1 MFKTDLNDL
10 ESKNVT
16 VINQKNEENTLI
28 SSAVLI
34 TKPLHNKSEDQSCTN
49 STENLKEHKVLRKQ
63 KHTIRKNFS
72 KASIFNNVAVTNPFS
87 LNKNDG
93 QKCND
98 PIIDEPCQA
107 HSEKH
112 IDPYNSYGSNII
124 SDTMKI
130 KLRRL
135 LSKHKDGILCNNFLN
150 VYSNEY
156 NSHLNF
162 FEYGF
167 SSMKDMA
174 CKLPSVFH
182 VKLTEDGNQSI
193 LFKACVRTE
202 LENKLNDPSLFYT
215 NIPKTILEN
224 LSQFFHKNRTGVR
237 LDKMMILY
245 RSKYG
250 RSYEPLNYGY
260 SSEKHMFECLSKM
273 VKIKNDVLY
282 TVDPFAYTKLSKTI
296 KLIDTSEKNAL
307 TLPDND
313 FLLDYTS
320 HDICNGRFKYYKLK
334 LNDLELID
342 VIVAEIYNPS
352 SFYIQLAREVDIL
365 NSFMDDLQEFYNE
378 NEEKY
383 KVLPKL
389 ILPELACTSY
399 TKGTNLWHR
408 AKVLKI
414 VDEENVQLFFVDY
427 GSIAIIPKLNIRL
440 LQLKFSSYP
449 AQAVYCGLY
458 KCTEY
463 NYSREISESFAD
475 MVEHQV
481 LQAQVHQSIPEDD
494 SKTLLTLFLNTKYDH
509 ININKRIS
517 KVASVQQSP
526 KQK

>member
-1 MFKTDLNDL
+1 M
-10 ESKNVT
+10 
-16 VINQKNEENTLI
+16 
-28 SSAVLI
+28 
-34 TKPLHNKSEDQSCTN
+34 
-49 STENLKEHKVLRKQ
+49 
-63 KHTIRKNFS
+63 
-72 KASIFNNVAVTNPFS
+72 SI
-87 LNKNDG
+87 D
-93 QKCND
+93 
-98 PIIDEPCQA
+98 
-107 HSEKH
+107 
-112 IDPYNSYGSNII
+112 
-124 SDTMKI
+124 
-130 KLRRL
+130 
-135 LSKHKDGILCNNFLN
+135 
-150 VYSNEY
+150 EY
-156 NSHLNF
+156 NSHFNF

-174 CKLPSVFH
+174 YKLPSIFH
-182 VKLTEDGNQSI
+182 VKLTEDGNQLI
-193 LFKACVRTE
+193 LFKARVRTE
-202 LENKLNDPSLFYT
+202 LENKLNGLYDPSLFYT
-215 NIPKTILEN
+215 NIPKVILEN
-224 LSQFFHKNRTGVR
+224 LSQFFNKNRTGVR
-237 LDKMMILY
+237 LDKMMTLY

-260 SSEKHMFECLSKM
+260 SSEKHMFECLNKM

-282 TVDPFAYTKLSKTI
+282 TVDPFAYTKLLKTI
-296 KLIDTSEKNAL
+296 NPIDTFEKNAL
-307 TLPDND
+307 TLPNNSVFPKEYVMAHWYTVAMAWLEHNYFPDIWKLSSFTPILKSGDASLVSNYRPISILSHIAKLFKSIDND

-320 HDICNGRFKYYKLK
+320 HDICNGRFKYYTIK
-334 LNDLELID
+334 LNDLELIN

-352 SFYIQLAREVDIL
+352 SFYIQLSREIDIL

-383 KVLPKL
+383 KVLPTL
-389 ILPELACTSY
+389 ILPELTCTSY

-440 LQLKFSSYP
+440 LQSKFSSYP

-481 LQAQVHQSIPEDD
+481 LQAQVHPSIPEDD
-494 SKTLLTLFLNTKYDH
+494 SKTLLTLFLNTKYDQ

-517 KVASVQQSP
+517 KVASVQQLS
-526 KQK
+526 KHK